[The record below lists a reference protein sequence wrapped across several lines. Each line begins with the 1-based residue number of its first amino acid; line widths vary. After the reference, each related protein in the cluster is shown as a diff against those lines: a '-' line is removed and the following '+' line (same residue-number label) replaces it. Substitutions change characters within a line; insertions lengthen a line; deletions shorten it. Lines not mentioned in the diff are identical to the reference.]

1 MLSRKQHCQQEFCAS
16 GSDPRSS
23 LFHLLHEFLRVLVD
37 GIARDEDLAIGL
49 IRFHHHKKE
58 GKIPQVVVTIA
69 SMDID
74 RMIEYMMETYNID
87 TKYGELLV
95 KTIRLD
101 SQQRVKDHLGVNVIT
116 PDRV

>member
-1 MLSRKQHCQQEFCAS
+1 MEENILNVFNVNINCDTNSCA
-16 GSDPRSS
+16 
-23 LFHLLHEFLRVLVD
+23 LRYYIND
-37 GIARDEDLAIGL
+37 NELAIGL
-49 IRFHHHKKE
+49 IRFHHSKKG
-58 GKIPQVVVTIA
+58 GKIPQTVVTIA

-87 TKYGELLV
+87 KEHGELLV

-101 SQQRVKDHLGVNVIT
+101 AQERVKKHLGVNVIT

>member
-1 MLSRKQHCQQEFCAS
+1 MGDNILDVFSVNINCDTNSCA
-16 GSDPRSS
+16 
-23 LFHLLHEFLRVLVD
+23 LRYYVN
-37 GIARDEDLAIGL
+37 ENELAIGL
-49 IRFHHHKKE
+49 IRFQHYKKE
-58 GKIPQVVVTIA
+58 GKIPQTVVTIA

>member
-1 MLSRKQHCQQEFCAS
+1 MGENILNVFDVNINCDDNSCA
-16 GSDPRSS
+16 
-23 LFHLLHEFLRVLVD
+23 LRYYKD
-37 GIARDEDLAIGL
+37 NEDLAIGL
-49 IRFHHHKKE
+49 IRFHHSKKG
-58 GKIPQVVVTIA
+58 GKIPQTVVTIA

-87 TKYGELLV
+87 KEHGELLV